1 MQKLFSSK
9 DKKFLPQVNE
19 SELALQQFIWNNRKE
34 LFRKYT
40 FIKDEFPLN
49 EGQVHDSG
57 KMGRID
63 ILAYNP
69 GKQRFVIFELKRD
82 DGKGRALYQALKYR
96 QYIKKH
102 FPVVRWDVLEK
113 YNVSI
118 PQSAKDN
125 KAEIILIAKEFTQP
139 VIDEAD
145 ENENLIT
152 LIKYNWFENDLILL
166 DYVNNAPVT
175 SQGGQKPTSKEATI
189 TDKHQIPSHIRAK
202 IDRLKARGWQ
212 GIVKG
217 IGSKNPDPELKE
229 FREQMLNSQPT
240 KKNAP
245 TLRAS
250 IKNAPKSVHY
260 HTRAALL
267 ELLDEKEHET

>member
-175 SQGGQKPTSKEATI
+175 SQGGQKPTWEKNQCK
-189 TDKHQIPSHIRAK
+189 D
-202 IDRLKARGWQ
+202 WQ
-212 GIVKG
+212 GIVES
-217 IGSKNPDPELKE
+217 IAFGSKDIELKKYGE
-229 FREQMLNSQPT
+229 RLLKHSPLTKENADDNRRILN
-240 KKNAP
+240 K
-245 TLRAS
+245 
-250 IKNAPKSVHY
+250 APKSDTNHKFNSKID
-260 HTRAALL
+260 HLRKI
-267 ELLDEKEHET
+267 LDELEQTEK